1 MDTPVVQHHNA
12 IGIHHARDA
21 LGDDDHGR
29 IGNLCDVLADLGV
42 GRHIDRA
49 GGVVK
54 NEHARMLE
62 QRARDAQALLLSAR
76 NTGAAL
82 AQLAVQPADAV
93 QELVH
98 TRRAAGTQQLL
109 VGGIGCAPLQVF
121 AHGARKQHVLLQ
133 HNAHGIAQGNQVVVA
148 HVTPAHEHGALGRVV
163 QARDELHER
172 ALARARAAEHAH
184 RGARLN
190 TKVDMLEHV
199 LGSIRAVL
207 KRHVAEL
214 NASVGNLAHG
224 RVCRGCLD
232 ERLLVN
238 HSRNALHAGERAR
251 EQQKHVGDHHE
262 RVHDQQH
269 VAHKARERAHA
280 QLAGDNHAPADP
292 QDGDGGHIHRQLKH
306 RQVEHGVTEGLR
318 RRVRELG
325 IDGVELGLLVL
336 GAHIRLDGAHGGE
349 VLLHHAVE
357 VVHRDLQL
365 TVKRTHAVG
374 DDAQH
379 DRQHGQDNREDR
391 GERARQHQGIDQA
404 DDERHRSA
412 HHGTK
417 AVADGVLDDGDV
429 GGHAGDK
436 RAGVVVVQVAKGE
449 RLDLAILGLAQV
461 GTQARG
467 HTGGRAGI
475 AQAQHQ
481 RKRRA
486 HQHARAL

>member
-1 MDTPVVQHHNA
+1 MDTAVVQHHNA

-29 IGNLCDVLADLGV
+29 IGNLRDVLANLGV

-62 QRARDAQALLLSAR
+62 QRARDAQALLLPAR
-76 NTGAAL
+76 NTGTAL
-82 AQLAVQPADAV
+82 AQLAVEPADAV

-98 TRRAAGTQQLL
+98 ARRAAGTQQFL
-109 VGGIGCAPLQVF
+109 VGGIGRAPLQIL

-133 HNAHGIAQGNQVVVA
+133 HNAHGVAQGGQVVVA
-148 HVTPAHEHGALGRVV
+148 HVTPTHEHGALGRVV

-214 NASVGNLAHG
+214 DASVGDLAHSH
-224 RVCRGCLD
+224 VCRGRLD

-238 HSRNALHAGERAR
+238 HARNALHAGERAR

-325 IDGVELGLLVL
+325 IDGIELGLLVL
-336 GAHIRLDGAHGGE
+336 GAHVRLDGAHGGE

-357 VVHRDLQL
+357 VVHRGLQL
-365 TVKRTHAVG
+365 AVERAHTVG
-374 DDAQH
+374 DNAQH

-461 GTQARG
+461 GAQARG
-467 HTGGRAGI
+467 HAS
-475 AQAQHQ
+475 
-481 RKRRA
+481 
-486 HQHARAL
+486 

>member
-1 MDTPVVQHHNA
+1 
-12 IGIHHARDA
+12 
-21 LGDDDHGR
+21 
-29 IGNLCDVLADLGV
+29 
-42 GRHIDRA
+42 
-49 GGVVK
+49 
-54 NEHARMLE
+54 
-62 QRARDAQALLLSAR
+62 
-76 NTGAAL
+76 
-82 AQLAVQPADAV
+82 
-93 QELVH
+93 
-98 TRRAAGTQQLL
+98 
-109 VGGIGCAPLQVF
+109 
-121 AHGARKQHVLLQ
+121 
-133 HNAHGIAQGNQVVVA
+133 
-148 HVTPAHEHGALGRVV
+148 
-163 QARDELHER
+163 
-172 ALARARAAEHAH
+172 
-184 RGARLN
+184 
-190 TKVDMLEHV
+190 MLEHV

-214 NASVGNLAHG
+214 NASVGNLAHR
-224 RVCRGCLD
+224 RVCRRCLD

-238 HSRNALHAGERAR
+238 HARNALYAGERAR

-306 RQVEHGVTEGLR
+306 RQVKHGVAEGLR

-357 VVHRDLQL
+357 VVHRGLQL
-365 TVKRTHAVG
+365 AVERAHAVG

-379 DRQHGQDNREDR
+379 NRQYGQDDREDR
-391 GERARQHQGIDQA
+391 GKRARQHQGIDQA

-449 RLDLAILGLAQV
+449 RLDLAILGLTQV
-461 GTQARG
+461 GAQARSYASG
-467 HTGGRAGI
+467 CAGI
-475 AQAQHQ
+475 AQAQYQ
-481 RKRRA
+481 RKRRT